1 MVKVLSMSDIS
12 PLASLNLD
20 GPVQNRVSV
29 FLDSWV
35 NPQLTAN
42 APLDTLSDI
51 FSPNPY
57 VDFSSGRNEWVR
69 KAFETVINDVFK
81 NQSPNTQPGTCET
94 KSSQNICSETESPIV
109 TDVDKVIK
117 TLKDKGMS
125 LVSMIV
131 LDEGGK
137 QVSSTASQ
145 KIGGDSDSS
154 VASLMKM
161 PIALAYID
169 LVKDGKIKNP
179 DKQSL
184 SLMLEKSDN
193 KAANKIIDQV
203 KSVILN
209 GDDPYKLFNDK
220 FKELGFPNTILRK
233 RFNDPVVKDPTTG
246 KPIKNESSTADL
258 AKAMNMLTS
267 PGSLSSSSAV
277 ANNLYATAQKALS
290 EANGAHE
297 FLSSVARNEEVKYS
311 KYGLVGNLT
320 ALSLKMKNGETV
332 VIYARSSKDI
342 DDDAKVSSAFKSMM
356 AAIE

>member
-161 PIALAYID
+161 PIALAYIA

-193 KAANKIIDQV
+193 KAANKIIDEMRAL
-203 KSVILN
+203 SS
-209 GDDPYKLFNDK
+209 GDDSYKLINEK
-220 FKELGFPNTILRK
+220 FANLGFPNTILRK
-233 RFNDPVVKDPTTG
+233 RFNDPVVNAG
-246 KPIKNESSTADL
+246 KPIKNESTTADL